1 MLRLAPS
8 HQPLWRTE
16 SSLQL
21 GADGAVRLD
30 EVTDWQAQLLDSLQG
45 GIPDAMLLPFA
56 CSLGAEP
63 AEAERF
69 IAGIGAVLSAG
80 PADALAM
87 RAELPSEISEREAE
101 AFARGWHAGS
111 LHPAAVTRWRQDELD
126 GAMPLIVV
134 ADRLVDPRRAAALM
148 AADITHLPIELA
160 GDRVIVGPLVVPGA
174 TACLACLHAHRTDAD
189 PHWPLVAS
197 QLLGR
202 ERVATD
208 AGLVLEAAVLA
219 ARLLRAASR
228 GAQPATPPRATVSV
242 TLSSADVRRVWR
254 AHRPHARCLC
264 RSPEGSASAD
274 ASATPSAL
282 TTTATAFARPA

>member
-21 GADGAVRLD
+21 GSDGSVRLD
-30 EVTDWQAQLLDSLQG
+30 GVTHWQAQLLDSLQG

-56 CSLGAEP
+56 CSLGAAP
-63 AEAERF
+63 GDAERF
-69 IAGIGAVLSAG
+69 ITGIGAALSPEPG
-80 PADALAM
+80 DALAVT
-87 RAELPSEISEREAE
+87 AEIPSEISEREAE
-101 AFARGWHAGS
+101 ALVHGWHAGN
-111 LHPAAVTRWRQDELD
+111 LRTAAVTRWRQDELER
-126 GAMPLIVV
+126 ALPMIVV

-148 AADITHLPIELA
+148 TADVTHLPIELA
-160 GDRVIVGPLVVPGA
+160 GDRVVVGPLVVPGT

-189 PHWPLVAS
+189 ARWPLVAA

-219 ARLLRAASR
+219 ARLLRAASF
-228 GAQPATPPRATVSV
+228 GAAEARAGTATLSV

-264 RSPEGSASAD
+264 RSPEGSANAD
-274 ASATPSAL
+274 ARATPSVP